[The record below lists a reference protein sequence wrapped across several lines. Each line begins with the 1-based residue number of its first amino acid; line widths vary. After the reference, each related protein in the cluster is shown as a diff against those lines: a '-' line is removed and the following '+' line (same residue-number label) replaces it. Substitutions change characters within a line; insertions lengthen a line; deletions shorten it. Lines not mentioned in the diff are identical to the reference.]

1 MAVMRNDAVRAG
13 LAGLLPANQIVTDP
27 VALLTYDRDAGLD
40 LGMPD
45 GVALPSTTADVVR
58 LIQWARQHAMPI
70 IARGAGTG
78 LSGGAVAERGGLIL
92 TFSRMEQVIS
102 FDPLGGSV
110 VVQPGMTGQDL
121 DLLAKRHAWYYPP
134 DPSSG
139 RAATIGGNIAEN
151 SGGPHCFKYGV
162 TTNYV
167 IGLEVVLADGQVVQ
181 LGGQAFDYPEYDL
194 VALLTGSEGTLGVIT
209 QATLRLIRT
218 PPAVQTMLASFESVE
233 QAGEAVSA
241 MIARGLVPATMEM
254 MDRRFMRVIEDFA
267 HAGLP
272 VEAGAALIVE
282 VDGYPDSIAPQ
293 MAEVI
298 ATLKDKG
305 ASELRVAQNDDERS
319 RIWYGRKSA
328 AGAIARLA
336 PAFYLVDGTVPRS
349 KLARVL
355 ADVNT
360 ICEESELR
368 VVYVFHAGDGNLHPL
383 ILIEDTKDQAH
394 VQRVIDAGRRI
405 VARCVEEDGS
415 ITGEHGVGIEKRE
428 FMPLMYNPAELHA
441 MQDVKEVFDPDY
453 LLNPHKILPS
463 VMPVLEALP
472 APSAP
477 PASPFSPVNANEA
490 AEAIQAWVAAGQAIR
505 VMGAGTKSQALPAT
519 PAILSTAA
527 LSGIKTLALDDLY
540 VTVGAGMS
548 LAQLQAELAAHQ
560 MWVPLA
566 SPWAQATVGGIVAS
580 GFNGPLRLRYGGI
593 RDNVLSSTVALP
605 NGRVI
610 RAGRPVVKN
619 VAGYDLPRL
628 FAGSYG
634 TLGLLADVTL
644 KLSPLPRARA
654 SVVAALADQAGKT
667 AMQRALELGSQLLR
681 LRLVCAGIVVC
692 AGAVVSVAAPLA
704 LVYTAEGLPED
715 IATELNDVQ
724 QLLAQLGASDTRRR
738 DDLNST
744 QLWVELVGAPSAV
757 ADGSILFRI
766 GVPPGKLPELYPALA
781 PLLAAHPYVVD
792 LSSGLVFV
800 HVPPDALAQAL
811 AVRQAAVQL
820 GGYAVAPLHAGST
833 SFDAWGYTA
842 QGLPLM
848 RAIKA
853 RWDAAGLFNPHAF
866 VV

>member
-1 MAVMRNDAVRAG
+1 MVVDVNRARPA
-13 LAGLLPANQIVTDP
+13 LAGVLPPEQLITDP
-27 VALLTYDRDAGLD
+27 VALLTYNRDAGLD
-40 LGMPD
+40 PGMPD
-45 GVALPSTTADVVR
+45 AVALPTSTTDVAR
-58 LIQWARQHAMPI
+58 LMQWAAQHGVPL

-78 LSGGAVAERGGLIL
+78 LSGGAVAEHGGIIL
-92 TFSRMEQVIS
+92 TFSRMEQILD
-102 FDPLGGSV
+102 FDELGGSIT
-110 VVQPGMTGQDL
+110 VQPGITSQDL
-121 DLLAKRHAWYYPP
+121 DLYVKTSDWYYPP

-139 RAATIGGNIAEN
+139 RAATIGGNIGEN

-167 IGLEVVLADGQVVQ
+167 IGLEVVLADGTVVQ

-194 VALLTGSEGTLGVIT
+194 VAVLTGSEGTLGVIT
-209 QATLRLIRT
+209 QASLRLIRT
-218 PPAVQTMLASFESVE
+218 PPAVQTLLASFDSVE

-293 MAEVI
+293 MEEVM
-298 ATLKDKG
+298 ATLNERG
-305 ASELRVAQNDDERS
+305 AYDLRVAQTADERS

-349 KLARVL
+349 KLAPVL
-355 ADVNT
+355 ADVNQ
-360 ICEESELR
+360 ICEEQELR

-394 VQRVIDAGRRI
+394 VQRVIEAGRQI

-428 FMPLMYNPAELHA
+428 FMPLMYNPDELHA
-441 MQDVKEVFDPDY
+441 MQDVKEVFDPRY

-463 VMPVLEALP
+463 TMPPLEPLP
-472 APSAP
+472 TAGTPPST
-477 PASPFSPVNANEA
+477 PFSPATAAEA
-490 AEAIQAWVAAGQAIR
+490 AEAIRAWTAAGQTIR
-505 VMGAGTKSQALPAT
+505 VRGAGTKSRHLPPANAT
-519 PAILSTAA
+519 LCTDQLGSIT
-527 LSGIKTLALDDLY
+527 TLALDDQY
-540 VTVGAGMS
+540 VTVGAGMP
-548 LAQLQAELAAHQ
+548 LAQLQHELAQHG

-566 SPWAQATVGGIVAS
+566 SPWQQSTVGGIVAT
-580 GFNGPLRLRYGGI
+580 GYNAPLRLRYGGI
-593 RDNVLSSTVALP
+593 RDNVLSTVVALP

-628 FAGSYG
+628 FAGSFG
-634 TLGLLADVTL
+634 TLGLLTDITL
-644 KLSPLPRARA
+644 KLAPLPRARV
-654 SVVAALADQAGKT
+654 SLVAGIADGADGTALH
-667 AMQRALELGSQLLR
+667 RALHIGSELLR
-681 LRLVCAGIVVC
+681 LRLVCAGLLLC
-692 AGAVVSVAAPLA
+692 AGQTVGLETPLA
-704 LVYTAEGLPED
+704 LVYTGEGLPD
-715 IATELNDVQ
+715 DVATELGDVE
-724 QLLAQLGASDTRRR
+724 QLLRQRGVGQISHR
-738 DDLNST
+738 DDVDATALWATLLNQPDAST
-744 QLWVELVGAPSAV
+744 TLVR
-757 ADGSILFRI
+757 L
-766 GVPPGKLPELYPALA
+766 GVPPGAMPQLAATLA
-781 PLLAAHPYVVD
+781 PVLAAAPFALD
-792 LSSGLVFV
+792 LSSGLAFV
-800 HVPPDALAQAL
+800 HLPDTALLAELRRAAMAQ
-811 AVRQAAVQL
+811 

-833 SFDAWGYTA
+833 AFDAWGYTP

-853 RWDAAGLFNPHAF
+853 RWDASGLFNPGAF
-866 VV
+866 IV